1 MPPPQTSLLIV
12 DDFEPLRAAL
22 WEFFGESGYRARCAQ
37 DGVSALREIRQEV
50 PDIVLSDLNMPD
62 MSGFE
67 FLSVV
72 RHRFPAVRVV
82 AMSGEFSG
90 TGVPPGFDADAFFE
104 KGADLGS
111 LKRIVE
117 AITWVDKSPVIE
129 PPGPPAPVWIPRK
142 GQDHAMARHGHPDKD
157 DDFAG
162 RWTDPKCR
170 GDGFQ

>member
-12 DDFEPLRAAL
+12 DDYEPLRAAL
-22 WEFFGESGYRARCAQ
+22 WELFGKSGYRARCAQ
-37 DGVSALREIRQEV
+37 DGVSALGEIRQEV

-117 AITWVDKSPVIE
+117 AITWVGQIASYRTAR
-129 PPGPPAPVWIPRK
+129 PPGSCLDSEDRTGPCDGAPWAS
-142 GQDHAMARHGHPDKD
+142 G
-157 DDFAG
+157 
-162 RWTDPKCR
+162 
-170 GDGFQ
+170 